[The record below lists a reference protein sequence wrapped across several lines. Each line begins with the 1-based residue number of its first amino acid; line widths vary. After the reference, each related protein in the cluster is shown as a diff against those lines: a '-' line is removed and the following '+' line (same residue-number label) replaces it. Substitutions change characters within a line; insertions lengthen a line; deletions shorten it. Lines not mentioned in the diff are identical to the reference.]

1 MFCTYIIES
10 TKNGM
15 WYYGHSENVDRRL
28 VDHNTGKNKST
39 KNKGPWKIIFKRH
52 FDSKI
57 SAARFELELKGFK
70 NKEYIG
76 RVFKE
81 FFLGM

>member
-1 MFCTYIIES
+1 
-10 TKNGM
+10 M